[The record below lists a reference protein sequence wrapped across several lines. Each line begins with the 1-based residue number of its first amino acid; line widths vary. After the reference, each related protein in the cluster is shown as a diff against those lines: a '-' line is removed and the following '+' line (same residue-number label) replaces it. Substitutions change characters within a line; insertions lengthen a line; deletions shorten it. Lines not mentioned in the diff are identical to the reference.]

1 MKNKKQN
8 STLFNSNKQKAKIT
22 SKNHLNTIEEC
33 PESDDIIKKLEAMDF
48 TTDKSFETPFISLS
62 KTRDKIINK
71 IKDLN
76 KSISFP
82 EFYIENS
89 ERKISYLKSLKNEDI
104 NDSNYLEVLS
114 KFLDINK
121 EKNESRE
128 DKNDISKILLN
139 EKINRIYMFIQKCNL
154 NKSCLDKM
162 NKLVNS
168 VNNTSINLQSIDSL
182 LEVIFELLSKIQDEY
197 SIKSDLINKL
207 NYISIKK
214 ENYEKQIY
222 AIKSELQNK
231 EKQLEKLMNIE
242 TIGNLHNKIEN
253 NNQLA
258 VLSIIND
265 VKKENRILFNQI
277 EEYKSQIQN
286 LSTGC
291 KILYEKHKICLEE
304 NEKLKSKSSVSFKNI
319 RVNTENN
326 NKVNM
331 ISQVNSLAN
340 DLIKMILDINQMLLK
355 YDYNLHKIN
364 KNNKIPL
371 NNINE
376 INPNID
382 IGFLLEEKNFKLFS
396 KYISCN
402 LDIINNKIINLS
414 NSLSINTNRFN
425 KDNKNSSMTMKN
437 STELMKNSSIK
448 SINQSVKFY
457 SPENKSGSKTMKNYI
472 NLRRTRN
479 AIRNQKLLRNPTSR
493 DGLTF
498 MNFYKNSDSDNFNV
512 SKKNS
517 PNTKTN
523 MPFNQTV
530 NMEKQGNKKQNNS
543 KLY

>member
-1 MKNKKQN
+1 
-8 STLFNSNKQKAKIT
+8 
-22 SKNHLNTIEEC
+22 
-33 PESDDIIKKLEAMDF
+33 
-48 TTDKSFETPFISLS
+48 
-62 KTRDKIINK
+62 
-71 IKDLN
+71 
-76 KSISFP
+76 
-82 EFYIENS
+82 
-89 ERKISYLKSLKNEDI
+89 
-104 NDSNYLEVLS
+104 
-114 KFLDINK
+114 
-121 EKNESRE
+121 
-128 DKNDISKILLN
+128 
-139 EKINRIYMFIQKCNL
+139 
-154 NKSCLDKM
+154 
-162 NKLVNS
+162 
-168 VNNTSINLQSIDSL
+168 
-182 LEVIFELLSKIQDEY
+182 
-197 SIKSDLINKL
+197 
-207 NYISIKK
+207 
-214 ENYEKQIY
+214 
-222 AIKSELQNK
+222 
-231 EKQLEKLMNIE
+231 MNIE
-242 TIGNLHNKIEN
+242 NISNLHNKIEN

-265 VKKENRILFNQI
+265 VKKENQILFNQI
-277 EEYKSQIQN
+277 EDYKSQIQK

-304 NEKLKSKSSVSFKNI
+304 NEKLKSKNANNFSKVTVNNIEIKAKSTLQKSKSSVSFKNI

-331 ISQVNSLAN
+331 LSQVNSLTN

-498 MNFYKNSDSDNFNV
+498 MNFYKNNDSDNFTV

-523 MPFNQTV
+523 TPFNQTV